1 MAEPDELETRLAQL
15 EPADFDRGLAA
26 FRGKLREA
34 EASYL
39 ETCVRCGLCADSCHY
54 FRADH
59 ELESI
64 PAHKLAAVVSV
75 FKRHCTIEGRLAPAL
90 SGAKSFDRA
99 MARKWVEAVFGR
111 CSLCGRCSLNCTTGI
126 HIATILRAARSALAE
141 MGLVPSDLQSVV
153 TTSLESGNNMGITK
167 EDWLDTVEWI
177 EEELQT
183 AVGDPGARIPVDKK
197 GARVLFTVN
206 PREPKFFPLTLQAS
220 ATVFHAAK
228 EDWTVASEGWDL
240 TNYGLF
246 TGDTVQAGAIA
257 DNLLRSMQR
266 LGCRV
271 LIIGECGHGYAAARW
286 EAPEWLRGD
295 HGFEV
300 RSFLELMED
309 YLREGRLRVDP
320 DRHPYPVTLHDPC
333 NLVRHGGVC
342 EPQRVILR
350 RTVRRFVEMTPNREE
365 NFCCG
370 GGGGQL
376 AMARFQTKR
385 IQAGGIKAEQ
395 IRRSGAKTVVAPCH
409 NCIDQLM
416 ELNREY
422 KLGVSIKTV
431 AEMVADALVF
441 DPPIVR

>member
-1 MAEPDELETRLAQL
+1 MPEPDELEARLLQL
-15 EPADFDRGLAA
+15 DPADFERGLAV
-26 FRGKLREA
+26 FRSKLRTA

-39 ETCVRCGLCADSCHY
+39 QTCVRCGLCAESCHY

-64 PAHKLAAVVSV
+64 PAHKLDQVVSV
-75 FKRHCTIEGRLAPAL
+75 FKRHFTIEGRLAPAL
-90 SGAKSFDRA
+90 LGARSFDRG
-99 MARKWVEAVFGR
+99 MARAWVEAVFGR
-111 CSLCGRCSLNCTTGI
+111 CTLCGRCSLNCTTGI
-126 HIATILRAARSALAE
+126 HIATILRAARSALCE
-141 MGLVPSDLQSVV
+141 MGLVPSDLRSIVA
-153 TTSLESGNNMGITK
+153 TSLASGNNMAISK
-167 EDWLDTVEWI
+167 EDWLETVDWLED
-177 EEELQT
+177 ELQT
-183 AVGDPGARIPVDKK
+183 AVGDPGARIPVDKE

-228 EDWTVASEGWDL
+228 EDWTVAGEGWDL

-246 TGDTVQAGAIA
+246 TGDTVQAGEIA
-257 DNLLRSMQR
+257 ENLRRAMRR

-271 LIIGECGHGYAAARW
+271 LVIGECGHGFAAARW

-300 RSFLELMED
+300 RSFLDVMED
-309 YLREGRLRVDP
+309 YFREGRIRVDP
-320 DRHPYPVTLHDPC
+320 DRHPAPVTLHDPC
-333 NLVRHGGVC
+333 NLVRHGGVS
-342 EPQRVILR
+342 EPQRAILR
-350 RTVRRFVEMTPNREE
+350 RTVRHFVEMVPNRAE

-376 AMARFQTKR
+376 AMARFQAKR
-385 IQAGGIKAEQ
+385 LQAGGIKAEQ

-422 KLGVSIKTV
+422 KLGVSVKTV
-431 AEMVADALVF
+431 AEMVADALVL
-441 DPPIVR
+441 DPRAAC